1 MTMHVAPSGK
11 VAYADVARGS
21 KAEYTSRS
29 FFPANAA
36 TARSGMFLAT
46 LSKRCA
52 AQPGDEPHRE
62 GTRELKLFSPM
73 VGEGRQMHFGIP
85 NRSVRA
91 LVSSATCRTST
102 QRRPT

>member
-1 MTMHVAPSGK
+1 MHVAPSGK

-52 AQPGDEPHRE
+52 AISGSPHTHFRPE
-62 GTRELKLFSPM
+62 ELS
-73 VGEGRQMHFGIP
+73 
-85 NRSVRA
+85 SRA
-91 LVSSATCRTST
+91 NNVKENI
-102 QRRPT
+102 